1 MHLQKRS
8 LDLPSSAAILP
19 YLRVVSVSNVIERLG
34 RSPEDIRAENLRRWV
49 TSIDGVTT
57 LATVQPRQRTRVAG
71 VIQNIRIDPRNGRDA
86 IEATIIDGTARM
98 VAKWLGRASLSG
110 IQLGMGLIMEGVPG
124 AGPDGTLVMLNPEYV
139 LVPGPEHG

>member
-1 MHLQKRS
+1 
-8 LDLPSSAAILP
+8 LP
-19 YLRVVSVSNVIERLG
+19 VVSVSNVIEKLG

-49 TSIDGVTT
+49 TSMGEVTT
-57 LATVQPRQRTRVAG
+57 IKNVEPRQRTRVAG

-86 IEATIIDGTARM
+86 IEATIIDGTDRM

-124 AGPDGTLVMLNPEYV
+124 AGPDGMLVMLNPEYV

>member
-1 MHLQKRS
+1 
-8 LDLPSSAAILP
+8 
-19 YLRVVSVSNVIERLG
+19 LRVVSVSNVIERLG

-49 TSIDGVTT
+49 TSIGGVTT
-57 LATVQPRQRTRVAG
+57 LKTVQPRQRTRVAG

-124 AGPDGTLVMLNPEYV
+124 AGPDGMLVMLNPEYV

>member
-1 MHLQKRS
+1 
-8 LDLPSSAAILP
+8 
-19 YLRVVSVSNVIERLG
+19 VSVSSVIEKLG

-57 LATVQPRQRTRVAG
+57 LKSVPPRQRTRVAG

-124 AGPDGTLVMLNPEYV
+124 AGPDGILVMLNPEYV

>member
-1 MHLQKRS
+1 
-8 LDLPSSAAILP
+8 
-19 YLRVVSVSNVIERLG
+19 LRVVPVSNVIEKLG
-34 RSPEDIRAENLRRWV
+34 RSPEDIRAQNLRRWV
-49 TSIDGVTT
+49 TSIDDVTT
-57 LATVQPRQRTRVAG
+57 LKDVKARKRTRVAG

-86 IEATIIDGTARM
+86 IEATIIDGTDRM

-124 AGPDGTLVMLNPEYV
+124 AGPDGMLVMLNPEYV

>member
-1 MHLQKRS
+1 V
-8 LDLPSSAAILP
+8 ILP
-19 YLRVVSVSNVIERLG
+19 YLRVVSVSNLFEKLG

-49 TSIDGVTT
+49 TSMGEVTT
-57 LATVQPRQRTRVAG
+57 IKNVEPRQRTRVAG

-86 IEATIIDGTARM
+86 IEATIIDGTDRM

-124 AGPDGTLVMLNPEYV
+124 AGPDDMLVMLNPEYV

>member
-1 MHLQKRS
+1 M
-8 LDLPSSAAILP
+8 
-19 YLRVVSVSNVIERLG
+19 SVSNVIEKLG

-49 TSIDGVTT
+49 TSMGEVTT
-57 LATVQPRQRTRVAG
+57 IKNVEPRQRTRVAG

-86 IEATIIDGTARM
+86 IEATIIDGTDRM

-124 AGPDGTLVMLNPEYV
+124 AGPDGMLVMLNPEYV

>member
-1 MHLQKRS
+1 
-8 LDLPSSAAILP
+8 
-19 YLRVVSVSNVIERLG
+19 LRVVSVSNVIEKLG

-49 TSIDGVTT
+49 TSMGEVTT
-57 LATVQPRQRTRVAG
+57 IKNVEPRQRTRVAG

-86 IEATIIDGTARM
+86 IEATIIDGTDRM

-124 AGPDGTLVMLNPEYV
+124 AGPDGMLVMLNPEYV

>member
-1 MHLQKRS
+1 
-8 LDLPSSAAILP
+8 LP
-19 YLRVVSVSNVIERLG
+19 VVSVSNVIEKLG

-49 TSIDGVTT
+49 TSMGEVTT
-57 LATVQPRQRTRVAG
+57 IKDVEPRQRTRVAG

-86 IEATIIDGTARM
+86 IEATIIDGTDRM

-124 AGPDGTLVMLNPEYV
+124 AGPDGMLVMLNPEYV

>member
-1 MHLQKRS
+1 
-8 LDLPSSAAILP
+8 
-19 YLRVVSVSNVIERLG
+19 VSVSNVIERLG

-57 LATVQPRQRTRVAG
+57 IKTVQPRQRARVAG

-124 AGPDGTLVMLNPEYV
+124 AGPDGMLVMLNPEYV

>member
-1 MHLQKRS
+1 M
-8 LDLPSSAAILP
+8 
-19 YLRVVSVSNVIERLG
+19 SVSNVIEKLG

-49 TSIDGVTT
+49 GSISDVTT
-57 LATVQPRQRTRVAG
+57 LKDVVPRERTRVAG

-86 IEATIIDGTARM
+86 IEATIIDGTSRM
-98 VAKWLGRASLSG
+98 AAKWLGRSSLSG

-124 AGPDGTLVMLNPEYV
+124 AGPDDMLVMLNPIYV